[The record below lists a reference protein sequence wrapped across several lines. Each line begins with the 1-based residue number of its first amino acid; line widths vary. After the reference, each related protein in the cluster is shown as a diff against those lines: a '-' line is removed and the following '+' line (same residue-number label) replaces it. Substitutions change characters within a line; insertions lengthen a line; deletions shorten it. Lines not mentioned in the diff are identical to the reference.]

1 MRVGAGDRLGD
12 AGWDEPGRESVL
24 RPVKVYA
31 RWSWP
36 GGMCVALVRDK
47 RMDETRKR
55 NALATRLPKKTKK
68 SSQRAGWQVRL
79 ASR

>member
-36 GGMCVALVRDK
+36 GGMCVADK
-47 RMDETRKR
+47 RMKQSAEVEKR
-55 NALATRLPKKTKK
+55 VVHSWDSLAKEDKK
-68 SSQRAGWQVRL
+68 SSPRSGL
-79 ASR
+79 AAV

>member
-36 GGMCVALVRDK
+36 GGMC
-47 RMDETRKR
+47 
-55 NALATRLPKKTKK
+55 
-68 SSQRAGWQVRL
+68 RACPR
-79 ASR
+79 

>member
-1 MRVGAGDRLGD
+1 MRVGAGDRLGP

-36 GGMCVALVRDK
+36 GGICVAEAGDK
-47 RMDETRKR
+47 RMKQSESEARGATLWDSLAKEDKR
-55 NALATRLPKKTKK
+55 
-68 SSQRAGWQVRL
+68 RARRVPRWR
-79 ASR
+79 R